1 MKSNYIIA
9 FVLSFAVLLGWDYF
23 VVRPRKQAARA
34 AEAVAAAPA
43 PAVPST
49 SPAAAVGSAVPA
61 PVKKENLVVYEI
73 GENRLSVN
81 RWGGAVAQWEI
92 LENGRWLTLVP
103 RADLP
108 QQGLATFPDL
118 EFDVQRDGHSLTFT
132 AARADGLRVEKTLTL
147 SDNHRHALSVKLRNA
162 GKAAIDADVA
172 LGWGPGVEGGDEAG
186 AKAGASKGTQRAI
199 VAEGDAVRRV
209 KEGTVTGD
217 LRWWAVDG
225 HYFLA
230 AFVPGAPGATTLRV
244 SEFDDYFAVTRAARD
259 TLRPG
264 DTQETAFTFY
274 LGPKI
279 LADLKATGLGL
290 EKSVNFGFFAPLA
303 QLIHTTLLTFHKAT
317 KNFGWSIILLTFIIQ
332 AIVLPLTVSSFKHG
346 QKMKAVQPQMK
357 RLQELYKNDARR
369 LNVEMMDLYKRH
381 GLRFMGLEGC
391 LPVFIQMPV
400 FFALYN
406 ALRST
411 YELRH
416 APWIGWIKDLSLH
429 DPFYALPVLMGAGM
443 FFQQKMSMASMD
455 PSQRQIMYIMP
466 VMFTFFFLKMP
477 SGLVLYWLTSSLLG
491 IAVQLILTKRH
502 AAAAARP

>member
-1 MKSNYIIA
+1 MKSNYIVA

-23 VVRPRKQAARA
+23 VVRPRKRA
-34 AEAVAAAPA
+34 ALSAEAPVTAAATPGA
-43 PAVPST
+43 PT
-49 SPAAAVGSAVPA
+49 IAATTAA
-61 PVKKENLVVYEI
+61 PVPVQKESLVVHEI
-73 GENRLSVN
+73 GGNRLSVN

-103 RADLP
+103 RADFP
-108 QQGLATFPDL
+108 QQGLGTFPDL
-118 EFDVQRDGHSLTFT
+118 EFTGKADGDTLTLT
-132 AARADGLRVEKTLTL
+132 AARPDGLRVEKTLRL
-147 SDNHRHALSVKLRNA
+147 SDNHAHALTIKTRNA
-162 GKAAIDADVA
+162 GKADIDVE
-172 LGWGPGVEGGDEAG
+172 LTVGWGPGVEGGDEAG
-186 AKAGASKGTQRAI
+186 AKGGASKGTQRAI
-199 VAEGDAVRRV
+199 VAEGEAVRRV
-209 KEGTVTGD
+209 KEGSVTGD
-217 LRWWAVDG
+217 FRWWAVDG

-230 AFVPGAPGATTLRV
+230 AFVPAEPSASTLRV
-244 SEFDDYFAVTRAARD
+244 SETDDYFAVTQSRRD

-264 DTQETAFTFY
+264 EEKTASMTFY

-290 EKSVNFGFFAPLA
+290 EKSVNFGTFAPLA
-303 QLIHTTLLTFHKAT
+303 RLIHNTLLTFHKAT

-369 LNVEMMDLYKRH
+369 LNVEMMELYKRH

-416 APWIGWIKDLSLH
+416 APWIGWVKDLSLH
-429 DPFYALPVLMGAGM
+429 DPFYVLPVLMGAGM

-491 IAVQLILTKRH
+491 IAVQLFLTKRH